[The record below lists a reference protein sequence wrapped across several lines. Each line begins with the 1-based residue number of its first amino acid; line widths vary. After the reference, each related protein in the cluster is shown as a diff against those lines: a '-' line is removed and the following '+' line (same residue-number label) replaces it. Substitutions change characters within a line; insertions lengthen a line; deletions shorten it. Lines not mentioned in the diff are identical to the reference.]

1 MSAAQGT
8 IASDNNQS
16 VDSAFI
22 HFANRFALTFRL
34 FETFTATRL
43 QNCSTA
49 LEDSAH
55 ITRTHGMEFAVQQPL
70 KSIRN
75 ADYMCVVCLR
85 CAHNRADS
93 CIHSWCIPTGGKHS
107 NRKGL
112 CVHQK
117 I

>member
-1 MSAAQGT
+1 MSSAQGT

-55 ITRTHGMEFAVQQPL
+55 IPRTHGMEFAVQQPL

-85 CAHNRADS
+85 CAHNCADG
-93 CIHSWCIPTGGKHS
+93 CIHSRCVSARGEHP
-107 NRKGL
+107 NRKRF
-112 CVHQK
+112 CIHQ
-117 I
+117 